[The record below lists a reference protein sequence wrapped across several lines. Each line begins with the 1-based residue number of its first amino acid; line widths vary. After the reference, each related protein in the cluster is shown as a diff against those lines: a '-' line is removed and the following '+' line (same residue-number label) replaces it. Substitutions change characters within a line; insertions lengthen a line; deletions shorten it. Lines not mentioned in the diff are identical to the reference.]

1 MALPRT
7 PQRTTPGFAF
17 SIIERSLK
25 DCLGRRKFGQTE
37 KQHALEFF
45 GLSMESPKCVF
56 CGSSDVKR
64 WDHLVPVSLGGETVL
79 GNMVPACTQCD
90 DAMRELPFDEWMMS
104 DDRYSPKSLGIK
116 GVNQRIHRIREYTRH
131 FNYVPSSLEERLNED
146 ELEKLSIIHEKLCK
160 IRSEIEAL
168 IIDYLAKRDGDLQ

>member
-1 MALPRT
+1 MVLPRT

-17 SIIERSLK
+17 STVERALK

-37 KQHALEFF
+37 KQYALEFF

-56 CGSSDVKR
+56 CGSLDVKR
-64 WDHLVPVSLGGETVL
+64 WDHLVPISKGRETVL
-79 GNMVPACTQCD
+79 GNMVSACAQCD
-90 DAMRELPFDEWMMS
+90 DAMRELSFDEWMMS

-131 FNYVPSSLEERLNED
+131 FNYAPLSLEKRLNKD
-146 ELEKLSIIHEKLCK
+146 ELEKLGIIRGKLCK
-160 IRSEIEAL
+160 IRSEIEVL
-168 IIDYLAKRDGDLQ
+168 IRGYSTKRDSDIQ